1 MQLAIEVLSLGA
13 LMAAAK
19 MVINSAVK
27 SEEKLGSLKIF
38 SILLKDVMLQVTKL
52 SILESSV
59 RRKVKLGRLSIKL
72 GNMFLIT

>member
-13 LMAAAK
+13 LMAAVK

-27 SEEKLGSLKIF
+27 TEEKLGSLKIF